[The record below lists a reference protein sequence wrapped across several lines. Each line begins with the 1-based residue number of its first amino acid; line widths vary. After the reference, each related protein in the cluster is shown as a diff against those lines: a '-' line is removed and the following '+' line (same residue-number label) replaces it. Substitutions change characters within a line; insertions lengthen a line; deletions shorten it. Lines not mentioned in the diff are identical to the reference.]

1 MENFMAKK
9 KRPSLSAMDEFDLE
23 AKIQQATQD
32 GLKTVNSGSDIQ
44 AAGEKELPQQKE
56 EAVVVKEEVAPPRP
70 VERKVKKPLG
80 RPKKNPYPDEKKLTL
95 RMPESLHRQLR
106 FASADTGKPMVEIA
120 IDALIQYLEE
130 YKKR

>member
-1 MENFMAKK
+1 MAKK

-32 GLKTVNSGSDIQ
+32 GIKTINSDND
-44 AAGEKELPQQKE
+44 AAEGGVKAKVQLQQSALAAEKEP
-56 EAVVVKEEVAPPRP
+56 AVRP
-70 VERKVKKPLG
+70 ARKGKKPLG

-120 IDALIQYLEE
+120 IDALIQYLKE
-130 YKKR
+130 YKKQ

>member
-1 MENFMAKK
+1 MARK

-23 AKIQQATQD
+23 AKIKQATQD
-32 GLKTVNSGSDIQ
+32 GIKTVNQESDSKEDNRML
-44 AAGEKELPQQKE
+44 AA
-56 EAVVVKEEVAPPRP
+56 EVA
-70 VERKVKKPLG
+70 VEKPALKPAAKKSKKKPLG
-80 RPKKNPYPDEKKLTL
+80 RPKKNPYPDEKKLTI

-120 IDALIQYLEE
+120 IDSLIQYLKE